1 MIRKSSNRHPTCQDT
16 ELYAVR
22 WLHLRIDVP
31 MGRLQLQVDVLVGR
45 LQLQVDDV
53 LLGRSNPSE
62 NIKLGAKYP
71 ALPPKTTYFRNAA
84 FLYFSVR
91 L

>member
-16 ELYAVR
+16 ESYAVR

-31 MGRLQLQVDVLVGR
+31 VGRLQLQVDVLV
-45 LQLQVDDV
+45 
-53 LLGRSNPSE
+53 GRSNPSE